1 MLKKIIAFLILQF
14 SICFAQAGGRV
25 PPLLPEATLKVMA
38 EEISGVKAKRTLEF
52 LAQHHRMRGS
62 RGYLA
67 AAEYIAAQLRQ
78 YGLSEVAIEQI
89 PADGKTFY
97 GPQKARLAWDAEF
110 AELWEVHKSENG
122 WKDSRRLASRE
133 AMPIALAQD
142 SESADVIA
150 QLVDIGTGTDESDY
164 TGKDVRGKIVLV
176 SSQPGPVS
184 EIAVEK
190 YGAAGIVSY
199 AQNQHTAWWGEN
211 ENLVRWGHLE
221 SFSSPP
227 TFAFMVSLKQAR
239 SFQSG
244 KEALQAVFAEFSSGS
259 DHVIYT
265 DGSYGIPA
273 IYLNDWPDRYIH
285 TNFDTPA
292 NINPTKLKRAAFIGA
307 ASGYFLAGMAT
318 DNIPALW
325 SIFQPQCLR
334 RTAAMLERWEE
345 LSSDEAA
352 NLAEFHFRYERE
364 VFNSIIRFSPI
375 PDSILNEAETFWAN
389 LETLVGKPSRAEKYR
404 RGDDWFWQYILPVI
418 VSTFSRP
425 SK

>member
-122 WKDSRRLASRE
+122 WTDSRRLASWE

-211 ENLVRWGHLE
+211 ENLVRWGTWKA
-221 SFSSPP
+221 SPRLRH
-227 TFAFMVSLKQAR
+227 SL
-239 SFQSG
+239 
-244 KEALQAVFAEFSSGS
+244 
-259 DHVIYT
+259 
-265 DGSYGIPA
+265 
-273 IYLNDWPDRYIH
+273 
-285 TNFDTPA
+285 
-292 NINPTKLKRAAFIGA
+292 
-307 ASGYFLAGMAT
+307 
-318 DNIPALW
+318 LW
-325 SIFQPQCLR
+325 
-334 RTAAMLERWEE
+334 
-345 LSSDEAA
+345 
-352 NLAEFHFRYERE
+352 
-364 VFNSIIRFSPI
+364 
-375 PDSILNEAETFWAN
+375 
-389 LETLVGKPSRAEKYR
+389 YR
-404 RGDDWFWQYILPVI
+404 
-418 VSTFSRP
+418 
-425 SK
+425 